1 MFIIISDIKGTR
13 ASRRR
18 RKRKDILNKAAEN
31 ELAEIGLEQQML
43 KEQCLKTTGQKSSKD
58 EKGQTP
64 GILKINPKTQAS
76 GKKSK
81 QNVSLDLGAV
91 IDALEVLLHMREEK
105 GLGPQELTPC
115 SFLLANKS
123 LPAYVWYHGHSHL
136 AQSNMLPASRPI
148 VTSQFEL

>member
-1 MFIIISDIKGTR
+1 MYIIFSDIKGTR

-91 IDALEVLLHMREEK
+91 IDALEVLLDKIHMREER
-105 GLGPQELTPC
+105 GLGPQALTPC
-115 SFLLANKS
+115 SLLLANNIS
-123 LPAYVWYHGHSHL
+123 LSMYGVMAFTLGSTQYV
-136 AQSNMLPASRPI
+136 ASL
-148 VTSQFEL
+148 SAHCHQ

>member
-1 MFIIISDIKGTR
+1 MYIIFSDIKGTR
-13 ASRRR
+13 ASRRK

-43 KEQCLKTTGQKSSKD
+43 KEQCLKTTGQKSNKD
-58 EKGQTP
+58 EKVQTP

-91 IDALEVLLHMREEK
+91 IDALEVFLERRERYRSSGIDPLFIATGK
-105 GLGPQELTPC
+105 I
-115 SFLLANKS
+115 S
-123 LPAYVWYHGHSHL
+123 LPAYVWCHGHSHL
-136 AQSNMLPASRPI
+136 AQNNMLPVSLPI